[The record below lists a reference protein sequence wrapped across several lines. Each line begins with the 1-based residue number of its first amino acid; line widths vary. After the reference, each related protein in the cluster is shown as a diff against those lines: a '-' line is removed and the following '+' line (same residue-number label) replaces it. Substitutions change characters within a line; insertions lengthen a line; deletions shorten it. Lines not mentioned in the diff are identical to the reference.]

1 MVLAQEEARGL
12 GHNYIGTEHLLLG
25 LLREEEGLAARVLD
39 ALGIATDEV
48 RSLVSRVAGREEEI
62 ATGRIPFTP
71 HAKKV
76 LELSLREALSLGHN
90 YIGTEHVLLGL
101 ARANEGVATRVLL
114 DFDVDCELVRRAMF
128 DFLSGSA
135 TAVSEW
141 QARKEGQEAK
151 AAAAKPEL
159 AKRLAATR
167 REKQRALAEG
177 DFECV
182 ARARQTEAAQRR
194 ALLGLPDP
202 PAIRSEPY
210 HPESGAISIMS
221 RRAPAVHPRSSAA
234 PLVAGAIGSATAL
247 AIGLLLGYLIWH

>member
-1 MVLAQEEARGL
+1 
-12 GHNYIGTEHLLLG
+12 
-25 LLREEEGLAARVLD
+25 
-39 ALGIATDEV
+39 
-48 RSLVSRVAGREEEI
+48 
-62 ATGRIPFTP
+62 
-71 HAKKV
+71 
-76 LELSLREALSLGHN
+76 
-90 YIGTEHVLLGL
+90 
-101 ARANEGVATRVLL
+101 
-114 DFDVDCELVRRAMF
+114 MF

-210 HPESGAISIMS
+210 QPESGAISIMS